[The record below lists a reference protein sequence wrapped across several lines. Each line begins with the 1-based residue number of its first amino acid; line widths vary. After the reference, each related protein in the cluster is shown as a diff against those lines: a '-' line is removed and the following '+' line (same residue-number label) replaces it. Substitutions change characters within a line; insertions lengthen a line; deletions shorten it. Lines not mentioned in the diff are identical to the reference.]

1 MPVAQLTAVATAVD
15 ATNFIT
21 ASNASAEAFKTANLL
36 KLLSVN
42 ALISGEKATG
52 KLLLARYILPN
63 ASVIDASHYEELLL
77 AIQSHSELIITHI
90 EHISNLFTLHEHMVK
105 KGIRVVAT
113 ASEHYRH
120 EKLDE
125 IFSVRLYLPP
135 LSERKEDVIEL
146 QKQYL
151 SEAAELFGENNKLD
165 MSGIEP
171 DLSQNSASLR
181 RQLFFY
187 YLLSNITEVE
197 LMTIM
202 EKFLQDKLGSNNDY
216 RSFLHLYEAPL
227 IRAGL
232 KRFKSQLQLA
242 EQLGLNRNT
251 LRKKIAENMEYKLDE

>member
-1 MPVAQLTAVATAVD
+1 MPVVQLTAVATVVD
-15 ATNFIT
+15 ATNFIM

-52 KLLLARYILPN
+52 KLLLARYILPD
-63 ASVIDASHYEELLL
+63 ASVIDASNFDELLL
-77 AIQSHSELIITHI
+77 ALQSNSELIITHI
-90 EHISNLFTLHEHMVK
+90 ENISNLFTLHEQIVQN
-105 KGIRVVAT
+105 GIRVVAT
-113 ASEHYRH
+113 GSANYRH

-151 SEAAELFGENNKLD
+151 SEASELFGESSEID

-171 DLSQNSASLR
+171 DLSQNSASLQ
-181 RQLFFY
+181 RQVFFY

-197 LMTIM
+197 LMNIM

-216 RSFLHLYEAPL
+216 RSFLHLYEVPL

-242 EQLGLNRNT
+242 ERLGLNRNT